1 MRLILPKEWESLPSK
16 SSKMEDGGAR
26 SPLPGQRGECR
37 RGGIF
42 RSIDQFWD
50 TNTSDLLYGLQ
61 NIVCVLQ
68 VDALQSQ
75 KNRDTH
81 YRTPKSAL
89 FPGYQVSKFASLQA
103 PPWLSSPWH
112 TQWRQMTRNQTDL
125 PSLTLIFSGIL
136 SVVGSWLTQ
145 LPPVTIF
152 SVHKYPVEICEAK
165 REGAASKRRRSDGER
180 SISN

>member
-1 MRLILPKEWESLPSK
+1 MYEIQAAFRAQEPLLVQVVSSSEIKHNTLRREAEEISPEWESLPSK

-103 PPWLSSPWH
+103 PPWLSSP
-112 TQWRQMTRNQTDL
+112 
-125 PSLTLIFSGIL
+125 
-136 SVVGSWLTQ
+136 
-145 LPPVTIF
+145 
-152 SVHKYPVEICEAK
+152 
-165 REGAASKRRRSDGER
+165 
-180 SISN
+180 

>member
-1 MRLILPKEWESLPSK
+1 
-16 SSKMEDGGAR
+16 MEDGGAR

-42 RSIDQFWD
+42 WSIDQFWD

-89 FPGYQVSKFASLQA
+89 LPGYQVNKFASLQA
-103 PPWLSSPWH
+103 PPWVLPLLSMTH
-112 TQWRQMTRNQTDL
+112 TVEANDQEPDRPPLLNAHFLRDL
-125 PSLTLIFSGIL
+125 VSGGKLTNTVATHNYI
-136 SVVGSWLTQ
+136 Q
-145 LPPVTIF
+145 CP
-152 SVHKYPVEICEAK
+152 
-165 REGAASKRRRSDGER
+165 
-180 SISN
+180 